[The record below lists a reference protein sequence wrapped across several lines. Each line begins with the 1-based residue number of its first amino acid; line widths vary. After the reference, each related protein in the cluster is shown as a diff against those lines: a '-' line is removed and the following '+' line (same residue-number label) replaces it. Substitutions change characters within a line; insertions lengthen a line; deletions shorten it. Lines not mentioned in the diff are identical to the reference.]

1 MFRTLSELRDS
12 INRMIDEQ
20 GEDAPCAS
28 FVFTK
33 KDVFYYGG
41 VDDDGLPNL
50 DVEQYLNDEDTEEV
64 LNEVGNNDYIY
75 EQIGEFIDDEV
86 RRIRNR
92 VTVA

>member
-33 KDVFYYGG
+33 KDVFYYQMN
-41 VDDDGLPNL
+41 DDGINL
-50 DVEQYLNDEDTEEV
+50 EEVETYLNDEDTEEV
-64 LNEVGNNDYIY
+64 LNEVGSNDYIY

-92 VTVA
+92 VTDA

>member
-1 MFRTLSELRDS
+1 
-12 INRMIDEQ
+12 MIDEQ
-20 GEDAPCAS
+20 GEDATCAA

-33 KDVFYYGG
+33 KDVFYYQMN
-41 VDDDGLPNL
+41 DDGINL
-50 DVEQYLNDEDTEEV
+50 EEVETYLNDEDTEEV
-64 LNEVGNNDYIY
+64 LNEVGSNDFIY